1 MMVSPV
7 SFRATTQTSFQDMIN
22 RPQTYAE
29 KPAAAAN
36 INGTEKKKGGLGK
49 KLLGLLVAAAAVAGG
64 MIAVNKN
71 MSKITPLLE
80 KVKNERIAG
89 WLKTG
94 ANKVSEWGG
103 KLGGWATN
111 AIDFVQTK
119 GSELLGKLK
128 KAPVAE

>member
-36 INGTEKKKGGLGK
+36 IHGTEKKKGGLGK

-94 ANKVSEWGG
+94 ANKVSGWGEKIASGATTAIEFIKTKSTEIIG
-103 KLGGWATN
+103 K
-111 AIDFVQTK
+111 F
-119 GSELLGKLK
+119 K
-128 KAPVAE
+128 KAPQA